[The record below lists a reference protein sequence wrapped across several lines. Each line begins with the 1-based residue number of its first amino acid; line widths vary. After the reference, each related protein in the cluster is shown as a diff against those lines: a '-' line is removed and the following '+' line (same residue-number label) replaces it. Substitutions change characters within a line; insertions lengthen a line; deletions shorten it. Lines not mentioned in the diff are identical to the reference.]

1 MSSVSIP
8 PRFSQNNFKFPT
20 LDFLTSA
27 NSINGSP
34 FLAFSCKFR
43 LPRLS
48 LGSLD
53 IDFTSSLLLV
63 ASPPSLPLGNTLDF
77 SFGNC
82 VPVWLVWLWTV
93 PLNNSFL
100 GIFQLFS
107 GVLGGTVPPTLSE
120 VAGVAAVSP
129 ILVTLVDGGTV
140 PLLISGGT
148 VLLLDLFLADVGDLV
163 PLTGLGGT
171 VPPSHKV

>member
-1 MSSVSIP
+1 MSSFSNM
-8 PRFSQNNFKFPT
+8 PRFSQNNFKFPI

-27 NSINGSP
+27 NFNIGSP
-34 FLAFSCKFR
+34 FLAFSSKFR

-53 IDFTSSLLLV
+53 IDITSSLLLV
-63 ASPPSLPLGNTLDF
+63 TSPPSLPPGNTLDF
-77 SFGNC
+77 FFGNC
-82 VPVWLVWLWTV
+82 VPVWLVWLGTV

-100 GIFQLFS
+100 GIFQLFF

-148 VLLLDLFLADVGDLV
+148 VLLLDLFLADVGDIV

>member
-1 MSSVSIP
+1 MMSQLSNLLFLAKICDWLSQLFSGTVPLLLGPQNLGVVMSSFSTT
-8 PRFSQNNFKFPT
+8 PRFSQNNFKFPI
-20 LDFLTSA
+20 LDFLTLA
-27 NSINGSP
+27 NFISDSP

-63 ASPPSLPLGNTLDF
+63 ASPPSLPLGHTLDF
-77 SFGNC
+77 FFGNC
-82 VPVWLVWLWTV
+82 VPVWLVWLGTV

-107 GVLGGTVPPTLSE
+107 RVLHRWNC
-120 VAGVAAVSP
+120 SP
-129 ILVTLVDGGTV
+129 HSV
-140 PLLISGGT
+140 
-148 VLLLDLFLADVGDLV
+148 
-163 PLTGLGGT
+163 
-171 VPPSHKV
+171 

>member
-1 MSSVSIP
+1 MSSFSSM
-8 PRFSQNNFKFPT
+8 PRFSHNNFKFPI

-27 NSINGSP
+27 NFNIGSP
-34 FLAFSCKFR
+34 FLLFSSKFR
-43 LPRLS
+43 LPRLT

-77 SFGNC
+77 FFGNC
-82 VPVWLVWLWTV
+82 VPVWLVWLGTV

-100 GIFQLFS
+100 GIFQL

-120 VAGVAAVSP
+120 VACVAAVSP
-129 ILVTLVDGGTV
+129 IPVTLVDGGTV
-140 PLLISGGT
+140 PLLNSGVT
-148 VLLLDLFLADVGDLV
+148 VLLLDLFLADVGDVV
-163 PLTGLGGT
+163 PLTGLGGI